1 MDSREF
7 WFRVKDLERKGCRG
21 GQAVF
26 NVAYE
31 MDEDAC
37 NDICEKIGDPFNDE
51 SKVIAFIAELNFDK

>member
-7 WFRVKDLERKGCRG
+7 WSQVAAQQRKGCRR

-31 MDEDAC
+31 MDETACDDAC
-37 NDICEKIGDPFNDE
+37 DKVGDPFNDE
-51 SKVIAFIAELNFDK
+51 SKVIAFVSELHFDS